1 MRLLFKA
8 FLFLPYMVLV
18 EIRLMI
24 RTSPF
29 VVLFFLFSEIMFL
42 KVEGFFMIADR
53 QLQANRKLFAV
64 IVDASFL

>member
-1 MRLLFKA
+1 
-8 FLFLPYMVLV
+8 MVLV

-29 VVLFFLFSEIMFL
+29 VVLFFFFSEIMFL

>member
-29 VVLFFLFSEIMFL
+29 VVLLFSSEIMFL